1 MMTFPM
7 FKDQSCALDK
17 MFSKP
22 KSSEMGGVVAAGNS
36 RSNVESFWTNALVKA
51 FLKRQGHADQSYD
64 DYFRDGK

>member
-1 MMTFPM
+1 
-7 FKDQSCALDK
+7 

-36 RSNVESFWTNALVKA
+36 RANVESFWTNALVKA
-51 FLKRQGHADQSYD
+51 FMKRQGRPDQSYD